1 MTTAERIVVALMVG
15 LINGAFVAA
24 ASLSLHLHHIW
35 PGAVFGFALTTLTT
49 LAFLRR
55 RNTR

>member
-1 MTTAERIVVALMVG
+1 MSATERIVVAVMAG
-15 LINGAFVAA
+15 LIQGAIVAA